1 MNDPSGLSQAA
12 GTPAEGYVYGMPA
25 HADRRAAVEEVH
37 ARPHLL
43 TQSPRSLLQLSF
55 MTEGDMSR
63 DRA

>member
-43 TQSPRSLLQLSF
+43 TQSPVSYTHLTLPTIYSV
-55 MTEGDMSR
+55 
-63 DRA
+63 